1 MVEIIWDEQFKKIYR
16 KWIHKHPDLKDQ
28 FAKKIILFAEDPF
41 HPSLKTHTLS
51 GVLKGLWSF
60 RISYEQRLVF
70 DFTDESRT
78 KVILIDI
85 GSHEEVY

>member
-1 MVEIIWDEQFKKIYR
+1 MVELIWDEQFKKIYR
-16 KWIHKHPDLKDQ
+16 KWSHKHPDLKDQ

-85 GSHEEVY
+85 GTHEEVY

>member
-1 MVEIIWDEQFKKIYR
+1 MVELIWDDKFKKIYR
-16 KWIHKHPDLKDQ
+16 KWPHQHPELKAQ
-28 FAKKIILFAEDPF
+28 FAEKIVQFEEDPF
-41 HPSLKTHTLS
+41 HPSLKTHSLI

-60 RISYEQRLVF
+60 RITYEHRLVF

-78 KVILIDI
+78 RVMLIDI